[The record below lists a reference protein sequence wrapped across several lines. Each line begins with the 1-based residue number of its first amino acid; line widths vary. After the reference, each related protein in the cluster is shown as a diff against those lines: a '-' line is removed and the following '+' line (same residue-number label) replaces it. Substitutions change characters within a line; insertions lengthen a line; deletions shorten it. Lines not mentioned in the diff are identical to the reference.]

1 MITITVLT
9 VILQFT
15 PPPPYKRTGEKKR
28 RPSKNNCLVSFF
40 PKNCRPSSFFPKNL
54 SSSFAKN
61 RYNFLGKLQK
71 TKYKHVPV
79 RVPADSEV
87 PVAVLEFALAFVLA
101 SVLASVLAFDHVV
114 ETCLGVVRKTGVAVQ
129 AGTSPDFAR
138 AAESFAEADL
148 RREMQY
154 FFPHPDFWVSFRGRG
169 QFRFRRYFASVGPNP
184 RFYEFPPRRVAAA
197 PNDIPA
203 EFSYYRK
210 CFSKIYTNFSNFKNL
225 V

>member
-1 MITITVLT
+1 MNFDAAFGTVEEALLLL
-9 VILQFT
+9 VRSVACMESDQVVDRAVEADIHLASNSSGDHPFQD
-15 PPPPYKRTGEKKR
+15 
-28 RPSKNNCLVSFF
+28 RPFRD
-40 PKNCRPSSFFPKNL
+40 RPF
-54 SSSFAKN
+54 
-61 RYNFLGKLQK
+61 RDEHQ
-71 TKYKHVPV
+71 TV

-87 PVAVLEFALAFVLA
+87 PVAVLEFALAF
-101 SVLASVLAFDHVV
+101 VLASVLAFDHVV

-203 EFSYYRK
+203 QK
-210 CFSKIYTNFSNFKNL
+210 DI
-225 V
+225 